1 MSCCINGSSVNRFQH
16 SAAVSLQTLQALFS
30 EVIRRCLQ
38 ALAEALKEN
47 KSITNIDLEDNNIGA
62 EGAEA
67 WCGVGS
73 VECRGMLW
81 MSCP

>member
-1 MSCCINGSSVNRFQH
+1 MSCCINGSSVKRFQH
-16 SAAVSLQTLQALFS
+16 SPAVSLQTLQALFS

-47 KSITNIDLEDNNIGA
+47 KSITNINLSDSKIGT
-62 EGAEA
+62 EGVKA

-73 VECRGMLW
+73 AVPLNTH
-81 MSCP
+81 

>member
-1 MSCCINGSSVNRFQH
+1 MP
-16 SAAVSLQTLQALFS
+16 TL
-30 EVIRRCLQ
+30 IRCCLQ

-47 KSITNIDLEDNNIGA
+47 KSITNIDLQCNDIGA

-73 VECRGMLW
+73 AECSLNAAAGHDTDGVG
-81 MSCP
+81 